1 MQELRKIIETN
12 IGTINKQIV
21 DTQRKIDELFE
32 EHLNNPMV
40 NNKVEMEMKNNTKH
54 FYYGWLGAL
63 ESVIEKIKELEE
75 KDKLE
80 FELALDGLIIKESIT
95 ERDLKADCPF

>member
-1 MQELRKIIETN
+1 MQELRKIIENN
-12 IGTINKQIV
+12 IGTINQQIV

-32 EHLNNPMV
+32 EHLNNPII
-40 NNKVEMEMKNNTKH
+40 NNKVEIEMKTNSKY

-63 ESVIEKIKELEE
+63 EGVLEKIKMLEE

-80 FELALDGLIIKESIT
+80 FELALNGLIIT